1 MFDFKDKTA
10 IVTGASRGIGR
21 TVANYFAQ
29 AGANLVLVDV
39 DENGLQNCFDEIH
52 KNYSNIEVFIFKCD
66 VSDSSEV
73 IKVIEKSLEKLKTI
87 DFLINNAGIVFRKK
101 IEEIE
106 ITEWNRMMNINVLGV
121 LNLCKAVIPAMKKQ
135 GKGKIINASSNM
147 ANIPDVGMT
156 AYCVSK
162 ASIEI
167 ITKVLASELAPYGI
181 NVNAYSPGIIETEM
195 TEDLIKSR
203 GEQKLKYISL
213 NKFGKA
219 DDVAKLVL
227 FLSSDLSD
235 YITGTIIRVDGGL
248 LSTQNPW
255 MAWDSIKNNN

>member
-21 TVANYFAQ
+21 TVANYFAR
-29 AGANLVLVDV
+29 AGANLVLIDV
-39 DENGLQNCFDEIH
+39 NENGLQDCFDEIN
-52 KNYSNIEVFIFKCD
+52 KNFNNIEVFIFKCD
-66 VSDSSEV
+66 VSDSNEV

-106 ITEWNRMMNINVLGV
+106 IAEWDRMMNINVLGV
-121 LNLCKAVIPAMKKQ
+121 LNLCKAVIPVMKKQ

-147 ANIPDVGMT
+147 ANIPDVGMA

-162 ASIEI
+162 ASIDI

-235 YITGTIIRVDGGL
+235 YITGTIVPVDGGL